1 MLSFN
6 VVVGFTE
13 LIEVLAACE
22 VDALM
27 DFPNP
32 SSSTVVDEDP
42 MLQREEDIESKVSQ
56 MKSNTSIYI

>member
-1 MLSFN
+1 MKVFSMLSFK

-27 DFPNP
+27 DFPSP

-42 MLQREEDIESKVSQ
+42 ML
-56 MKSNTSIYI
+56 